1 MDEFLLE
8 LQAKLDEAKSK
19 DLINADIEK
28 IQQQVDKLK
37 LQAEVDPKSIS
48 NIARQLESVIG
59 EKITIGLTANIDN
72 NAMNQIKKASDSATN
87 AVIHNEK
94 KKQQAIQET
103 ALISE
108 TASKATDLN
117 GNQNIDKINADIKT
131 AINSLNTFASKNAG
145 FDVFKT
151 EINGAEVSLDS
162 LITKLSTVD
171 NVTDLSTLKSQAT
184 ALKTSFTEL
193 RGASDIQ
200 IDQTIVRLNNQLQ
213 NNTKYSRQ
221 AKEAIKAWISEL
233 ESGVPEL
240 RLKEINVEAKKLH
253 TNMVAAN
260 KAGGNFFDNLKSKLG
275 SLSTYLSAAT
285 LLAKGFSAV
294 RNGISSVTALDT
306 ALVDLRKT
314 ANMTTQE
321 MEDFYYASNDV
332 AKKMGVTTESIL
344 TQAAAWSRLGFNTAE
359 MATQMAKLS
368 SQFKTIS
375 PGMTTDDATTSLV
388 SIMKAYDIEVNDVLD
403 GIMSKI
409 NDVGNKFATS
419 NAEIAEGLRLS
430 SAAMAST
437 GATIEDNIALFTGAQ
452 EIVQNASQVGNAI
465 RSISL
470 RIRGFDE
477 DTEELSDDL
486 VDVSGKVANLTK
498 VASNGNLGI
507 SLFTD
512 SSQTQY
518 KSLVQYL
525 GEISDIWDELDQ
537 KTQNDLLEKL
547 FGKNRA
553 QVGAA
558 IIQNMDAVRKSMDV
572 MANSAGS
579 ADREMSIAMDS
590 IGYKMNTLK
599 ETGTGIAQNLFGR
612 EEMKTVLDGINSLG
626 KGIDWLTDKLGLFG
640 TLGAGAGLFAG
651 IKNVGGCEN
660 AHSHCFE
667 LPTIICVLWDT
678 KVFVLSNVKY
688 TWKINNRDNMRERS
702 TTIA

>member
-8 LQAKLDEAKSK
+8 LQAKLDEVKSK
-19 DLINADIEK
+19 NLINADIEK
-28 IQQQVDKLK
+28 IQQQINKLK
-37 LQAEVDPKSIS
+37 LQAKVDPKSIS
-48 NIARQLESVIG
+48 NITRRLESIIG

-72 NAMNQIKKASDSATN
+72 NAMNQIKKTSDSATN
-87 AVIHNEK
+87 TIIQNEK
-94 KKQQAIQET
+94 KKQEAIQET
-103 ALISE
+103 ALVSE
-108 TASKATDLN
+108 TISKRTELN
-117 GNQNIDKINADIKT
+117 DSQNIDKLYADIKT
-131 AINSLNTFASKNAG
+131 LTNSLNTFASNNVG
-145 FDVFKT
+145 FSSFKT
-151 EINGAEVSLDS
+151 DIDGVEVSVDS

-171 NVTDLSTLKSQAT
+171 NTTDLSTIRSQANALKST
-184 ALKTSFTEL
+184 FVEL

-221 AKEAIKAWISEL
+221 AKDAIKAWIAEL
-233 ESGVPEL
+233 ESGVPES
-240 RLKEINVEAKKLH
+240 RLKEVNVEAKKLH
-253 TNMVAAN
+253 ANMVAAN

-285 LLAKGFSAV
+285 LLAKGFSSV

-321 MEDFYYASNDV
+321 IEDFYYASNDV
-332 AKKMGVTTESIL
+332 AKQMGVTTESIL

-375 PGMTTDDATTSLV
+375 PGMSTDDATTSLV

-486 VDVSGKVANLTK
+486 VDVSGQVANLTK

-537 KTQNDLLEKL
+537 KAQNDLLEKL
-547 FGKNRA
+547 FGKNRV

-590 IGYKMNTLK
+590 IGYKLNALK

-612 EEMKTVLDGINSLG
+612 EEIKTVLDGINSLG

-651 IKNVGGCEN
+651 LKNIGLDEN
-660 AHSHCFE
+660 ALQYCFE
-667 LPTIICVLWDT
+667 
-678 KVFVLSNVKY
+678 
-688 TWKINNRDNMRERS
+688 
-702 TTIA
+702 

>member
-1 MDEFLLE
+1 M
-8 LQAKLDEAKSK
+8 
-19 DLINADIEK
+19 
-28 IQQQVDKLK
+28 
-37 LQAEVDPKSIS
+37 
-48 NIARQLESVIG
+48 ESF
-59 EKITIGLTANIDN
+59 
-72 NAMNQIKKASDSATN
+72 SYW
-87 AVIHNEK
+87 
-94 KKQQAIQET
+94 
-103 ALISE
+103 
-108 TASKATDLN
+108 
-117 GNQNIDKINADIKT
+117 
-131 AINSLNTFASKNAG
+131 
-145 FDVFKT
+145 
-151 EINGAEVSLDS
+151 VS
-162 LITKLSTVD
+162 
-171 NVTDLSTLKSQAT
+171 AT
-184 ALKTSFTEL
+184 ALVMKGIT
-193 RGASDIQ
+193 
-200 IDQTIVRLNNQLQ
+200 TIR
-213 NNTKYSRQ
+213 K
-221 AKEAIKAWISEL
+221 
-233 ESGVPEL
+233 
-240 RLKEINVEAKKLH
+240 
-253 TNMVAAN
+253 
-260 KAGGNFFDNLKSKLG
+260 
-275 SLSTYLSAAT
+275 
-285 LLAKGFSAV
+285 
-294 RNGISSVTALDT
+294 GISSVASLDT

-321 MEDFYYASNDV
+321 MEDFYYTSNDV
-332 AKKMGVTTESIL
+332 AKQMGVTTESIL
-344 TQAAAWSRLGFNTAE
+344 TQAAAWSRLGFNTSK

-375 PGMTTDDATTSLV
+375 PGMTTDEATTSLV

-437 GATIEDNIALFTGAQ
+437 GATLEDNIALFTGAQ

-486 VDVSGKVANLTK
+486 MDVSGQVANLTK

-590 IGYKMNTLK
+590 IDYKMNMLK

-651 IKNVGGCEN
+651 IKNVGGGEN
-660 AHSHCFE
+660 APSHCFE
-667 LPTIICVLWDT
+667 LPTIICVL
-678 KVFVLSNVKY
+678 
-688 TWKINNRDNMRERS
+688 
-702 TTIA
+702 

>member
-1 MDEFLLE
+1 MNEFLIE
-8 LQAKLDEAKSK
+8 LLAKLSESSEGKINSDIKEIQSK
-19 DLINADIEK
+19 VSHLLLKAEIDPNSLANIVKQIGK
-28 IQQQVDKLK
+28 ITGQKID
-37 LQAEVDPKSIS
+37 IS
-48 NIARQLESVIG
+48 NIKFDAQTGAKIG
-59 EKITIGLTANIDN
+59 ESIVNDITSGVQKSGTKVSSEIQKIV
-72 NAMNQIKKASDSATN
+72 NQSNKVKFLYDTGSYDAK
-87 AVIHNEK
+87 V
-94 KKQQAIQET
+94 
-103 ALISE
+103 
-108 TASKATDLN
+108 
-117 GNQNIDKINADIKT
+117 
-131 AINSLNTFASKNAG
+131 
-145 FDVFKT
+145 
-151 EINGAEVSLDS
+151 DS
-162 LITKLSTVD
+162 LITKTKQWIDENGNARISTNNLQVALNSLGSAYQTLSAEGGNTVA
-171 NVTDLSTLKSQAT
+171 NQQALISAEEALNTEIKKVQSSVTTMNTELMKSSAVDSLRQRVQQFYDTNTATHRVFGTQLKNIMSQLGTGMEVPIVKGKELEQEFINIQNQARQSGKLGKSFFDTIKSGMESFSYWVSAT
-184 ALKTSFTEL
+184 ALVMKGIT
-193 RGASDIQ
+193 
-200 IDQTIVRLNNQLQ
+200 TIR
-213 NNTKYSRQ
+213 K
-221 AKEAIKAWISEL
+221 
-233 ESGVPEL
+233 
-240 RLKEINVEAKKLH
+240 
-253 TNMVAAN
+253 
-260 KAGGNFFDNLKSKLG
+260 
-275 SLSTYLSAAT
+275 
-285 LLAKGFSAV
+285 
-294 RNGISSVTALDT
+294 GISSVASLDT

-332 AKKMGVTTESIL
+332 AKQMGVTTESIL

-375 PGMTTDDATTSLV
+375 PGMTTDEATTSLV

-437 GATIEDNIALFTGAQ
+437 GATLEDNIALFTGAQ

-486 VDVSGKVANLTK
+486 MDVSGQVANLTK

-590 IGYKMNTLK
+590 IDYKMNMLK

-640 TLGAGAGLFAG
+640 TLGTGAGLFAG
-651 IKNVGGCEN
+651 IKNVGMANYISSPSITCCL
-660 AHSHCFE
+660 SM
-667 LPTIICVLWDT
+667 PT
-678 KVFVLSNVKY
+678 
-688 TWKINNRDNMRERS
+688 
-702 TTIA
+702 A